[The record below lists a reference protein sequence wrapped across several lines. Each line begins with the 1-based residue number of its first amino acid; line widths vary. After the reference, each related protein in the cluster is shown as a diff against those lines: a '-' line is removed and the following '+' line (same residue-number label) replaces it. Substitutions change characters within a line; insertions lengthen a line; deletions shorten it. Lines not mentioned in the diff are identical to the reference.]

1 MTNILSCG
9 LVLTALALTASPA
22 AAQGGGRPWCFYES
36 GNRGGSGAVTCT
48 FYSFEQ
54 CMATASGIGGSC
66 APNPYP
72 SSGASYPAD
81 ASTGRR
87 KQRAY

>member
-1 MTNILSCG
+1 MANILSCG
-9 LVLTALALTASPA
+9 LVLAALALAASPA

-36 GNRGGSGAVTCT
+36 GNRGSGAVTCT

-66 APNPYP
+66 ARNPYP

-81 ASTGRR
+81 ASTVKR
-87 KQRAY
+87 KQRGY